1 MQKISSSNYPLT
13 RRVIP
18 VFIKPKVWWPLVILM
33 ILLVITSLWLLLL
46 PLFLVLSLFA
56 VVHFSPNIVFR
67 NFCKDVWADD
77 KELLLQL
84 REEQVRLPFDQ
95 IEKLTYHSSNNPP
108 RARITLKAANQFG
121 SVFTF
126 IPDLT
131 NGRQQSRKYIEALGK
146 KLGHSDS
153 GQRKRSPVKRMSSSV
168 SFAAFFDA

>member
-1 MQKISSSNYPLT
+1 MQKISSSDYPLT

-33 ILLVITSLWLLLL
+33 ILLVITGLWLLLL

-84 REEQVRLPFDQ
+84 TEEQVRLPFDQ
-95 IEKLTYHSSNNPP
+95 IEKFTYHSSNNPP
-108 RARITLKAANQFG
+108 RARITLKTANQFG

-131 NGRQQSRKYIEALGK
+131 SGRQQARKNIEALSR
-146 KLGHSDS
+146 KLG
-153 GQRKRSPVKRMSSSV
+153 Q
-168 SFAAFFDA
+168 